1 MIGERIFD
9 FYDKN
14 KDGYIDEDTFF
25 HLIEKFS
32 KCEAV
37 EIYHE
42 LFLLCDL
49 KNDNFIDKVEFTQAV
64 KSI

>member
-25 HLIEKFS
+25 HLMEKFT
-32 KCEAV
+32 KCETGEV
-37 EIYHE
+37 YQE
-42 LFLLCDL
+42 LFVLCDL
-49 KNDNFIDKVEFTQAV
+49 KNDNVLDKAELTQSV
-64 KSI
+64 KPI